1 MTAVLSVE
9 VELSEAKLLEAFRR
23 LRPVQ
28 RTHFLTQLRQLE
40 KPELRTVP
48 AGCLDALTGLV
59 AWGGDALLDSERIYD
74 E

>member
-23 LRPVQ
+23 LRPPQ
-28 RTHFLTQLRQLE
+28 RVNLLAQLQQWD

-48 AGCLDALTGLV
+48 ASRLDALTGLV
-59 AWGGDALLDSERIYD
+59 SLGGDALLDSERVYD
-74 E
+74 D

>member
-9 VELSEAKLLEAFRR
+9 VELSEAKLLEAVRR

-28 RTHFLTQLRQLE
+28 RTHFLAQLRQLE

-48 AGCLDALTGLV
+48 AGRLDALTGLV

-74 E
+74 D